1 MDEEGPQRLRHLQ
14 HHKAQDRKLGEKQEK
29 ANPLISCFSRHL
41 EVEQKNSNLVCTVKI
56 VWTDTDKQKGT
67 ERQR

>member
-29 ANPLISCFSRHL
+29 AGPQS
-41 EVEQKNSNLVCTVKI
+41 QKQIL
-56 VWTDTDKQKGT
+56 
-67 ERQR
+67 